1 MIKLTS
7 LVESIVK
14 VSDIQSIIRAKYKDI
29 LDRIFIFNHDG
40 WIELSII
47 RINPTFKNKG
57 YGTRIMQDII
67 EYADDNNI
75 IITLTP
81 STDFGSNENRL
92 TQFYKRFGFVMN
104 RGNNKFSRSRD
115 ALIRY
120 PKK

>member
-14 VSDIQSIIRAKYKDI
+14 VSEIQSIIRDKYKDI
-29 LDRIFIFNHDG
+29 LDRVFIFKHDG
-40 WIELSII
+40 WIELSIL
-47 RINPTFKNKG
+47 RISPPFKNKG

-67 EYADDNNI
+67 DYADDNNI
-75 IITLTP
+75 IVTLTP
-81 STDFGSNENRL
+81 SSDFGSNKNRL
-92 TQFYKRFGFVMN
+92 TQFYRRFGFVLN
-104 RGNNKFSRSRD
+104 RGANKFFQSRD

>member
-1 MIKLTS
+1 MIKLIS
-7 LVESIVK
+7 LAESIVK

-29 LDRIFIFNHDG
+29 LDRVFIFKHDG

-47 RINPTFKNKG
+47 RITPTFKNKG

-67 EYADDNNI
+67 DYADSNNI
-75 IITLTP
+75 IVTLTP
-81 STDFGSNENRL
+81 SSDFGSNKNRL
-92 TQFYKRFGFVMN
+92 TQFYERFGFVLN
-104 RGNNKFSRSRD
+104 RGENKFSRSRD